1 MVGSEASGRRVGLL
15 CLAPGADKTADA
27 RQLPDLAL
35 RRPPPGELLLHFLEP
50 IRKWLPFERGVQGL
64 GRLEEHA
71 SEGEGDKQ
79 LPVFP
84 QGRKGLQH
92 LYFFG
97 DQRSTVGQ
105 LNLTEEQDTQRRG
118 ACKQKTPRGGLA

>member
-27 RQLPDLAL
+27 RRLPDLAL
-35 RRPPPGELLLHFLEP
+35 RHPPPGELLLHFLEP

-105 LNLTEEQDTQRRG
+105 LNLTESRTHKGGGHVSRRPPG
-118 ACKQKTPRGGLA
+118 ED